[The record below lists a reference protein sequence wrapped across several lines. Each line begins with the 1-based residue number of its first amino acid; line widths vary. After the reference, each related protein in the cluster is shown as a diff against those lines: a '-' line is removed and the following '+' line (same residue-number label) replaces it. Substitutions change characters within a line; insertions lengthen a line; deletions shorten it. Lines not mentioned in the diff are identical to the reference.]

1 MCTNQGFKSVDLY
14 CKECSNYT
22 YYLLKALTADIV
34 NRASG
39 TTFKEISGSEF
50 GQTFVPIPPLNEQ
63 IKIVE
68 KIDDIFQYL
77 DNLESII
84 KGS

>member
-1 MCTNQGFKSVDLY
+1 MCTNQGFKSIDLY
-14 CKECSNYT
+14 YKECSNYT
-22 YYLLKALTADIV
+22 YYLLKALTTDIV

-50 GQTFVPIPPLNEQ
+50 GQTFVPLPPLNEQ
-63 IKIVE
+63 IKIGE
-68 KIDDIFQYL
+68 NIDSIFDYL
-77 DNLESII
+77 DKLESII